1 MPPAYTSST
10 VLRAILHEPCTILYD
25 ADAARKQRNSADIV
39 IFCPSLG
46 VVAKIAWPMVNGLL
60 VPAHHLRAYLNSLGL
75 HWSCF
80 CALNLP
86 FTVPPTSLS
95 CRIVTWP
102 GIGTFAFCHHASPRC
117 QFFLN
122 LNALYTSST
131 LHEPYFPL
139 GEGHLTPDSHLGRYL
154 LTDDPDSSEAPL
166 THALYLPG
174 YLGERMLGVQLGKSI
189 LGDPSDILSGYMIR
203 PVEIVGQPVVL
214 SPDPLPAR
222 RSYGV
227 QVESPYASLPTHAL
241 NVLNIQ
247 EANKFIIL
255 GRGAGISEEDAGSML
270 SSCPKCRLFF
280 VDRLA
285 ALHTPF
291 CTPVPRTR
299 TLTRPANNN
308 DYQRLVDIDRER
320 TTK

>member
-1 MPPAYTSST
+1 MTPMQPESSATLRTSSYF
-10 VLRAILHEPCTILYD
+10 VPLW
-25 ADAARKQRNSADIV
+25 
-39 IFCPSLG
+39 G

-75 HWSCF
+75 HWSEVVFLCSQSAF
-80 CALNLP
+80 YLPTNL
-86 FTVPPTSLS
+86 S
-95 CRIVTWP
+95 
-102 GIGTFAFCHHASPRC
+102 
-117 QFFLN
+117 FLPDFN

-203 PVEIVGQPVVL
+203 PVEIVEQPLVL

>member
-1 MPPAYTSST
+1 MPSAYTSST
-10 VLRAILHEPCTILYD
+10 VLRAILHEPCMILYD
-25 ADAARKQRNSADIV
+25 TDAARKQRNSADIV

-46 VVAKIAWPMVNGLL
+46 VVAKIAWPMINGLL
-60 VPAHHLRAYLNSLGL
+60 VPAHYLQAYLNLLGL
-75 HWSCF
+75 HWSF
-80 CALNLP
+80 
-86 FTVPPTSLS
+86 
-95 CRIVTWP
+95 
-102 GIGTFAFCHHASPRC
+102 
-117 QFFLN
+117 N

-189 LGDPSDILSGYMIR
+189 LGDPSDILSGHMIR

-214 SPDPLPAR
+214 SPDPLPSR

-299 TLTRPANNN
+299 TLTRPTNNN